1 MGVTGSRY
9 VSMEVRYSS
18 VIVYDIGRWA
28 KHCHKQDV
36 TGNGEHTICHD
47 GDNWEMVYGIVV
59 PTFILWQYNVASL
72 RLPRYMVNVR

>member
-9 VSMEVRYSS
+9 VSMELRYSS
-18 VIVYDIGRWA
+18 VIVYIGRWA

-47 GDNWEMVYGIVV
+47 GGDWEMVYGIVV